1 MFGKEQLIDI
11 KLIDFDNNTYR
22 TSSNA
27 YIINLKESIKDNGM
41 LNPCLVRKSNDRF
54 IIVSGY
60 KRIMVAKEL
69 CINKVP
75 VKIVIEQENK
85 VKTDL
90 FCAKLSII
98 ENSFS
103 RELNLMEQARGV
115 LLLSKFLTNEEIATN
130 SLSIFNSSLNSN
142 IVEKLLKI
150 VSLDK
155 QVHDLILSKKLSINT
170 VLKLKNYDTQIFD
183 AFVNIFKKVRM
194 GQNKQSEIIVN
205 FYEIAKRDNIPLS
218 ELLNSKEI
226 YEIIDRA
233 NQDENYKGNLL
244 RSYLTNKR
252 YPELTKTY
260 EDYKNGIKDL
270 KLESKITLN
279 PPYNFEGENYSLS
292 FEFRNKKEFE
302 KHIQKLVFV
311 NKSKVFENLI
321 K

>member
-1 MFGKEQLIDI
+1 MFEKEQLIDI
-11 KLIDFDNNTYR
+11 NLIDFDNNTYR
-22 TSSNA
+22 ISSDVSIA
-27 YIINLKESIKDNGM
+27 NLKKSIQNNGM
-41 LNPCLVRKSNDRF
+41 LNPCLVRKSNGRF
-54 IIVSGY
+54 IVISGH
-60 KRIMVAKEL
+60 KRIIATKEL
-69 CINKVP
+69 CINQVP

-85 VKTDL
+85 AKTDL

-98 ENSFS
+98 ENAFS

-115 LLLSKFLTNEEIATN
+115 FLLSESLTNEEIATN
-130 SLSIFNSSLNSN
+130 SLSIFNSSLNPN

-155 QVHDLILSKKLSINT
+155 PVHDLILSKKLSINT
-170 VLKLKNYDTQIFD
+170 ALKLKNYDTQIFD
-183 AFVNIFKKVRM
+183 AFINIFKKVRM

-205 FYEIAKRDNIPLS
+205 LYEIAKRDNIPLS
-218 ELLNSKEI
+218 ELVNSKEI
-226 YEIIDRA
+226 YKIIDHA

-260 EDYKNGIKDL
+260 DDHKKGIKDL
-270 KLESKITLN
+270 KLEPKIKLN
-279 PPYNFEGENYSLS
+279 PPYKFEGENYSVS

-302 KHIQKLVFV
+302 KHIQKLVSV
-311 NKSKVFENLI
+311 YKSKAFENLI